1 MVVKW
6 LSDEWGNENDRETFG
21 EPLGPNNETVVPLAV
36 LAARNPFIEPSRFA
50 RMLGISGR

>member
-36 LAARNPFIEPSRFA
+36 LAARNPFFEPSRFA
-50 RMLGISGR
+50 RMLGMSGR